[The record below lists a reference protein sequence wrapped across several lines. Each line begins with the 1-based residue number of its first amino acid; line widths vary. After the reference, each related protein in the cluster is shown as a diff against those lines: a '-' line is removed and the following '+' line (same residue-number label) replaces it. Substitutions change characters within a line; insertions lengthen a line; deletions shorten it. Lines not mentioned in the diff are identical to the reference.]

1 MAVTRLKKIVPY
13 CETFEL
19 SEHETPTSNV
29 QVLTP
34 SDVAN
39 LSRQG
44 IPVSA
49 GQLPSFQV
57 ADDMT
62 DSLAFDMPAEYR
74 KGYDRNSAWEMSK
87 VAESKLA
94 RAYKSDRKKFG

>member
-1 MAVTRLKKIVPY
+1 MAISRLKKVVSY
-13 CETFEL
+13 CETFDL
-19 SEHETPTSNV
+19 SEYETPTSNV

-34 SDVAN
+34 SDVAS

-49 GQLPSFQV
+49 GQLPSFQL
-57 ADDMT
+57 ADDIS

-74 KGYDRNSAWEMSK
+74 RGYDRNTAWEMSK
-87 VAESKLA
+87 SSESKLA

>member
-1 MAVTRLKKIVPY
+1 MAISRLKKPFFY
-13 CETFEL
+13 NETFDL
-19 SEHETPTSNV
+19 GEHETPVSNTLI
-29 QVLTP
+29 LTP
-34 SDVAN
+34 ADVAN

-74 KGYDRNSAWEMSK
+74 KGYDRNTAWEMSK
-87 VAESKLA
+87 VAEGKLA